1 MQKAGKGMDELAESK
16 RLMSIPLFQRPKKAI
31 EVPSSLPAVWGGSL
45 RQAQIVFDL
54 VGTTNNSEKTAQMC
68 SGFRPPHPVTRFLL
82 LYTPLNASES
92 LLHRPC
98 APHHAEQM
106 FNSGWR
112 ESRQSQT
119 QASLSQLKFHFP
131 NVTIHGSWE
140 TIRLENMV
148 GSIAAFEHLP
158 LKKCF
163 IVNLFLNKIIPN
175 GLLQFR

>member
-1 MQKAGKGMDELAESK
+1 MDELAERK
-16 RLMSIPLFQRPKKAI
+16 RLMPIPLFHRPKKAI
-31 EVPSSLPAVWGGSL
+31 EVPSCLPPVWRGSL
-45 RQAQIVFDL
+45 RQAQIVFGL
-54 VGTTNNSEKTAQMC
+54 EETSNNSEETAQMC
-68 SGFRPPHPVTRFLL
+68 SGFRPPNLVTRFLL
-82 LYTPLNASES
+82 LSAPLNASES
-92 LLHRPC
+92 LLHRAC

-112 ESRQSQT
+112 ESWQSQT
-119 QASLSQLKFHFP
+119 QSSLSQLKSYFP

-140 TIRLENMV
+140 NIRLKNMV

-158 LKKCF
+158 LKTCF